1 MRNPVKNAVLALAAI
16 AALMLAATP
25 SQAQLSEALAKQCRA
40 LMVKAYPTVLYG
52 TTGTAAK
59 QRGYF
64 QECVSRQGKMPEA
77 QGGTTGSGSAGTTGQ
92 GSR

>member
-1 MRNPVKNAVLALAAI
+1 MRHPVKNAALVLAASI
-16 AALMLAATP
+16 ALTLAATP
-25 SQAQLSEALAKQCRA
+25 SQALSEALAKQCRA
-40 LMVKAYPTVLYG
+40 LMVKAHPTVLYG

-64 QECVSRQGKMPEA
+64 LECVSRQGKMPDA

-92 GSR
+92 GTR